1 MSQLSNQES
10 TTLNVHDIMGI
21 IIRAKQFIEKHR
33 LMDNVKFV
41 AKEMKGE
48 IEYFYKK
55 FKPLFDKGIPTF
67 WYNNDSLFNKD
78 DYDNL
83 LAQ

>member
-1 MSQLSNQES
+1 
-10 TTLNVHDIMGI
+10 
-21 IIRAKQFIEKHR
+21 
-33 LMDNVKFV
+33 MDNVKFV